1 MKEKHPDQPLVWVEN
16 VVRFKQNKVVDFLLG
31 QASAGVKCDL
41 NQIWILYHRKLF
53 SIEDMVQLYQLIGY
67 SVSGFGDIS
76 NFPKKT
82 IRKFDEL
89 AAKMVAKRKR

>member
-1 MKEKHPDQPLVWVEN
+1 MKEKHPDQPLVLVGGII
-16 VVRFKQNKVVDFLLG
+16 RFKQNKVVDFLLECAREG
-31 QASAGVKCDL
+31 KKFDL
-41 NQIWILYHRKLF
+41 NALWILYHRKLF